1 MNDSNLVFYG
11 NILSC
16 LLGDFLH
23 RGCVSIPHYFLFFLL
38 FFTNLSGKN
47 STYLPFSDQWNFP
60 HLSIGPVYLRFKGC
74 WVVFIIF
81 IPFFFF
87 SFRFSIFILYITN
100 TEHIITNLQFHKIM
114 KYNHACYF
122 LSLFS
127 SYTSFHYI

>member
-87 SFRFSIFILYITN
+87 FFFFPFLHLYFIYY
-100 TEHIITNLQFHKIM
+100 
-114 KYNHACYF
+114 KYRTYYYKFTISQNNEIQSCLL
-122 LSLFS
+122 LSLPFL
-127 SYTSFHYI
+127 FVH